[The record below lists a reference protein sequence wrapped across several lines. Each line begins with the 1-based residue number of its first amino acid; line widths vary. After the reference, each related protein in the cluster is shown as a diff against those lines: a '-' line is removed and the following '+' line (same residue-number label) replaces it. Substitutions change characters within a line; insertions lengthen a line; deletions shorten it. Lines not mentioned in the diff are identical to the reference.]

1 MLLNKFEQTRNKEIA
16 CIRTIADKASSTA
29 NNFQIGRR
37 PVGQK
42 WRKTVP

>member
-1 MLLNKFEQTRNKEIA
+1 MFAGKKGIHFFIKKGNQNK
-16 CIRTIADKASSTA
+16 TA

-42 WRKTVP
+42 GRKTVP